1 MRLPADLPLGD
12 NLLCDSLGALEVLRV
27 PERVLE
33 DLCVLERVLEDLRD
47 LERVLDRLGVL
58 EPLEDLE
65 ADLLA
70 GAEALLVVDLL
81 PAVGDLDLVLEAAR
95 LGFSTRPDI
104 TMTLK

>member
-1 MRLPADLPLGD
+1 VRLPADLLLGED
-12 NLLCDSLGALEVLRV
+12 LLGDSLGALEVLRV
-27 PERVLE
+27 LERVLE
-33 DLCVLERVLEDLRD
+33 DLCVLERVLEVLRD
-47 LERVLDRLGVL
+47 LERVPERLGVL

-65 ADLLA
+65 ADLPA

-104 TMTLK
+104 RTTLK